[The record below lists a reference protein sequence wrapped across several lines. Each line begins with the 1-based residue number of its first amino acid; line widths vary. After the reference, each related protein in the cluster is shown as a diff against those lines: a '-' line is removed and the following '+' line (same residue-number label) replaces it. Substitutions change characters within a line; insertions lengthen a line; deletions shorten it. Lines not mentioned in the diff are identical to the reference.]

1 MPTRPAGYCFM
12 LSHLFY
18 GFQRPAQNGVWWHFP
33 SMLVREGGCQRSN
46 GPLSF
51 VLGALH
57 VVSPWGHWS
66 MDWNIRFG
74 RSSKWLTLQLLGDL
88 NTKYVPRSVF
98 KFHISLGSYFFAHF
112 VPNVILKQETLA
124 FPSKVLRTVWIDQ
137 LRIVDRFL
145 VDRFLK
151 VLIFW
156 WFLNCKLFERSSW
169 GCHENSSKFYLV
181 AHWKG
186 SRNEP
191 RMK

>member
-1 MPTRPAGYCFM
+1 
-12 LSHLFY
+12 
-18 GFQRPAQNGVWWHFP
+18 
-33 SMLVREGGCQRSN
+33 MLVREGGCQRSN

-74 RSSKWLTLQLLGDL
+74 RGSKWLTLQLLGDL
-88 NTKYVPRSVF
+88 NTKCVPKSVF
-98 KFHISLGSYFFAHF
+98 KFSLGSYFFAHF
-112 VPNVILKQETLA
+112 VPNVILNQEAPA
-124 FPSKVLRTVWIDQ
+124 FPSKMLRTVWIDQ

-145 VDRFLK
+145 KVPIFWFLK
-151 VLIFW
+151 
-156 WFLNCKLFERSSW
+156 CKLFERSYW
-169 GCHENSSKFYLV
+169 GCRDNSSKFYLV